1 MRNFKKQEKVV
12 DQKAIE
18 AVERFEVY
26 LEVERNASDYTIKN
40 YLKDIKMFS
49 EYLENEDFGS
59 ILEYKVKNV
68 PRYYLAYLVSENYSK
83 TSINRMISSLRSM
96 YRYFL
101 EKGLVKENPFKA
113 VETPKADKTLPKF
126 LYPKEIEHMFNV
138 IDSKTAL
145 GLRDLVILELLYGSG
160 LRVSELCALKEEN
173 LDFSN
178 KIVKVFGKGH
188 KERLV
193 PMSTKAINA
202 LKEYLYLARP
212 ELLLKNEI
220 NNPQSLLLNHHGGE
234 LTPRGVRVILDNI
247 ILKTSENFHV
257 SPHMLRHSFAT
268 HLLDGGADLRS
279 VQEMLGHVNLS
290 TTQIYTHVSKEQI
303 KRAYMESHPRQV
315 GGINN
320 ENKK

>member
-101 EKGLVKENPFKA
+101 EK
-113 VETPKADKTLPKF
+113 
-126 LYPKEIEHMFNV
+126 
-138 IDSKTAL
+138 
-145 GLRDLVILELLYGSG
+145 
-160 LRVSELCALKEEN
+160 
-173 LDFSN
+173 
-178 KIVKVFGKGH
+178 
-188 KERLV
+188 
-193 PMSTKAINA
+193 
-202 LKEYLYLARP
+202 
-212 ELLLKNEI
+212 
-220 NNPQSLLLNHHGGE
+220 
-234 LTPRGVRVILDNI
+234 
-247 ILKTSENFHV
+247 
-257 SPHMLRHSFAT
+257 
-268 HLLDGGADLRS
+268 
-279 VQEMLGHVNLS
+279 
-290 TTQIYTHVSKEQI
+290 
-303 KRAYMESHPRQV
+303 
-315 GGINN
+315 
-320 ENKK
+320 